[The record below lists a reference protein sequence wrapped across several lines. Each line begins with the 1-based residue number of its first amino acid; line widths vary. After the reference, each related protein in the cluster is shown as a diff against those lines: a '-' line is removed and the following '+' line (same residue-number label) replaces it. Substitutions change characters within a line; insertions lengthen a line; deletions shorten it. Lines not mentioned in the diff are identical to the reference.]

1 MPDIIFQKSSEI
13 EAAADALFDWHARPG
28 AFDRLTPPWEP
39 VELLS
44 HEGIEDGDR
53 AVIGMK
59 IGPLSQKWV
68 AEHRNYTVG
77 SSFEDVQ
84 VSGPFAKW
92 EHTHTMSPVSDEKS
106 LLTDL
111 IHYRL
116 PGGPV
121 GQLLGGRFSRHKLER
136 MFRWRHCRTI
146 DDLKCHQKYRKQ
158 PRMKVVITGGSGLIG
173 QELQSLLSTGGHEP
187 IVLTRKVATQDHQR
201 QWDPAISEY
210 DPEWF
215 AGADA
220 VIHLAGENI
229 AGQRWTSSFKD
240 RLWNS
245 RIDVTN
251 KLVSVLTSMETP
263 PKTLISASA
272 IGWYGDRGDELVGE
286 NASAGEGYL
295 PELCKAWEESSHS
308 ARDAGI
314 RVVNPR
320 IGIVLSPKGGALA
333 KMLLPFKMGAGG
345 ILGDGKQYMSWIGL
359 DDVAGAIYHSLM
371 TDSIEG
377 PVNCVAPNPV
387 TNYEFTKTLGRVLSR
402 PTIFPVPG
410 FMAKL
415 AFGEMAE
422 ALLLAST
429 RVDDGVLK
437 STEYQFR
444 TPGLED
450 CLRHILGR

>member
-1 MPDIIFQKSSEI
+1 MPCLIGMLAPEHLIGSPLLGNRLSCCHMKGSKTEI
-13 EAAADALFDWHARPG
+13 AL
-28 AFDRLTPPWEP
+28 
-39 VELLS
+39 
-44 HEGIEDGDR
+44 
-53 AVIGMK
+53 VIGMK

-263 PKTLISASA
+263 RKHSFRLLP
-272 IGWYGDRGDELVGE
+272 
-286 NASAGEGYL
+286 SAGMVIAAMNWSEKMRQPVKGICRNFVKPGKSLHTL
-295 PELCKAWEESSHS
+295 PAMLVYVSL
-308 ARDAGI
+308 I
-314 RVVNPR
+314 RVL
-320 IGIVLSPKGGALA
+320 GLS
-333 KMLLPFKMGAGG
+333 
-345 ILGDGKQYMSWIGL
+345 
-359 DDVAGAIYHSLM
+359 
-371 TDSIEG
+371 
-377 PVNCVAPNPV
+377 
-387 TNYEFTKTLGRVLSR
+387 
-402 PTIFPVPG
+402 
-410 FMAKL
+410 
-415 AFGEMAE
+415 
-422 ALLLAST
+422 
-429 RVDDGVLK
+429 
-437 STEYQFR
+437 
-444 TPGLED
+444 
-450 CLRHILGR
+450 

>member
-1 MPDIIFQKSSEI
+1 MSDIIFQKSSEI
-13 EAAADALFDWHARPG
+13 AAPADALFDWHSRPG

-39 VELLS
+39 VRLLS
-44 HEGIEDGDR
+44 HDGIKNGDR
-53 AVIGMK
+53 AVIQMK
-59 IGPLSQKWV
+59 MGPIPKKWV
-68 AEHRNYTVG
+68 AEHRNYQAG
-77 SSFEDVQ
+77 ESFEDVQ

-92 EHTHTMSPVSDEKS
+92 EHTHTMSVVDQHSS
-106 LLTDL
+106 RLTDL

-116 PGGPV
+116 PGGPL
-121 GQLLGGRFSRHKLER
+121 GQFLGKGFSQRKIDR
-136 MFRWRHCRTI
+136 MFRWRHRRTM
-146 DDLKCHQKYRKQ
+146 DDLACHQKYRKQ
-158 PRMKVVITGGSGLIG
+158 PRMKVIITGGSGMIG

-187 IVLTRKVATQDHQR
+187 IVLTRKSATEDHLR
-201 QWDPAISEY
+201 QWDPTASEF

-240 RLWNS
+240 RLWKS
-245 RIDVTN
+245 RTDVTD
-251 KLVSVLTSMETP
+251 KLVSVLTSMDAP

-272 IGWYGDRGDELVGE
+272 IGWYGDRGDQLLNETE
-286 NASAGEGYL
+286 PAGDGFL
-295 PELCKAWEESSHS
+295 ADLCKAWEEASHP

-320 IGIVLSPKGGALA
+320 IGIVLSPKGGALS

-345 ILGDGKQYMSWIGL
+345 ILGNGKQYMSWIGL

-371 TDSIEG
+371 TESISG
-377 PVNCVAPNPV
+377 PVNCVAPHPV
-387 TNYEFTKTLGRVLSR
+387 TNYEFTKTLGRVLNR

-429 RVDDGVLK
+429 KVEDGVLE
-437 STEYQFR
+437 SSGYQFR
-444 TPGLED
+444 TPELEA
-450 CLRHILGR
+450 CLRHVLGR